1 MQPRHLSLTAK
12 TLYAELLDV
21 AMIEAAEDGLARCP
35 GSVVRKHI
43 RNGVYV
49 YFQYRSLEGRTRQ
62 LYLGPDNE
70 ATEARAQ
77 RLLELAAARAEQRDS
92 TQAIAAAFLAAGGFR
107 TEHAPMRVLRA
118 FSDAG
123 VLRPGS
129 ARPVLIGTHAFHA
142 LGNLLGVRWDSP
154 MQTQDMD
161 LAADADVDLAIP
173 PDMPGIS
180 STLEQL
186 EMGFLPVPALDPRA
200 PSTSFKVRGQS
211 LRVDLLMPLVG
222 PARNQNVF
230 VPALGGAAQPLRFLD
245 YLIKAPVPALLLS
258 HRDLVLAN
266 VPDPARFAWHKLLV
280 SEERPLAQAAK
291 RAKDRMQAAQLLT
304 VLREEAPAQLAA
316 ARAELEARG
325 RGWVQRLE
333 RALAQCDL
341 CAER

>member
-1 MQPRHLSLTAK
+1 
-12 TLYAELLDV
+12 
-21 AMIEAAEDGLARCP
+21 MIEAAEDGLARCP

-70 ATEARAQ
+70 ATEARTQ
-77 RLLELAAARAEQRDS
+77 RLRELAAARAEQRDS

-161 LAADADVDLAIP
+161 LAADADVDVDLAIP

-186 EMGFLPVPALDPRA
+186 EMGFLPVPALDLRA

-211 LRVDLLMPLVG
+211 LRVNLLTPLVG
-222 PARNQNVF
+222 PARAQSDF
-230 VPALGGAAQPLRFLD
+230 VLALGGTAQPLRFLD
-245 YLIKAPVPALLLS
+245 YLIEAPVPALLLS
-258 HRDLVLAN
+258 HRDLVLTN

-291 RAKDRMQAAQLLT
+291 RAKDRMQVAQLLA

-325 RGWVQRLE
+325 RGWAQRLE
-333 RALAQCDL
+333 RALAQ
-341 CAER
+341 AQSV

>member
-1 MQPRHLSLTAK
+1 
-12 TLYAELLDV
+12 
-21 AMIEAAEDGLARCP
+21 
-35 GSVVRKHI
+35 
-43 RNGVYV
+43 V

-70 ATEARAQ
+70 ATETRAQ
-77 RLLELAAARAEQRDS
+77 RLREFAAARAEQHDS

-161 LAADADVDLAIP
+161 LAADTDVDLAIP

-186 EMGFLPVPALDPRA
+186 EMRGARGSARETRDRMPRMA
-200 PSTSFKVRGQS
+200 AISQPMPPSGIGAWPWSASRTS
-211 LRVDLLMPLVG
+211 
-222 PARNQNVF
+222 RNRIF
-230 VPALGGAAQPLRFLD
+230 
-245 YLIKAPVPALLLS
+245 I
-258 HRDLVLAN
+258 
-266 VPDPARFAWHKLLV
+266 
-280 SEERPLAQAAK
+280 AK
-291 RAKDRMQAAQLLT
+291 RINYPSRDKA
-304 VLREEAPAQLAA
+304 
-316 ARAELEARG
+316 G
-325 RGWVQRLE
+325 
-333 RALAQCDL
+333 
-341 CAER
+341 